1 MPAKRKKKRKNRK
14 IKFSEDRYIEKFYMS
29 GNKAV
34 IPVELKEADDLYM
47 KHDYLKMELSDSVC
61 KYIEEIAYMIPID
74 TEIELE
80 IHCPRVDV
88 YTQQKMARAIKN
100 NYGIEIDDVDYEL
113 REDHKKSLILL
124 AIGLVLIVINIL
136 TEDVLGLVFSNF
148 LSVVWWVLIWEVSEI
163 YFFDRREYQSK
174 RLNYQQLYDAK
185 TFFVFND
192 EEEARE
198 REKELNKLN

>member
-1 MPAKRKKKRKNRK
+1 MPTKRKKKRKNRK

-34 IPVELKEADDLYM
+34 IPVELEKATDLYM

-113 REDHKKSLILL
+113 REDNKKSLILL
-124 AIGLVLIVINIL
+124 AIGLVLIVINII
-136 TEDVLGLVFSNF
+136 TEDVLGLIFSNF

-163 YFFDRREYQSK
+163 YFFDRAEYQSK

-185 TFFVFND
+185 TVFIFND
-192 EEEARE
+192 EEEAKE
-198 REKELNKLN
+198 REKELNK

>member
-34 IPVELKEADDLYM
+34 IPVELHEADDLYM

-124 AIGLVLIVINIL
+124 AIGLVLIVINII

-192 EEEARE
+192 EEASRE
-198 REKELNKLN
+198 RERELNKLN

>member
-29 GNKAV
+29 GSKAV

-61 KYIEEIAYMIPID
+61 KYIEKIAYMIPID

-113 REDHKKSLILL
+113 REDKKKSLILL
-124 AIGLVLIVINIL
+124 AFGLVLLVINIL
-136 TEDVLGLVFSNF
+136 TEDVLGQVFSNF
-148 LSVVWWVLIWEVSEI
+148 LSVVWWVLIWDVSEM
-163 YFFDRREYQSK
+163 YFFDRTEYQSK

-185 TFFVFND
+185 TVFIFND
-192 EEEARE
+192 EEASRE
-198 REKELNKLN
+198 RERELNKLN